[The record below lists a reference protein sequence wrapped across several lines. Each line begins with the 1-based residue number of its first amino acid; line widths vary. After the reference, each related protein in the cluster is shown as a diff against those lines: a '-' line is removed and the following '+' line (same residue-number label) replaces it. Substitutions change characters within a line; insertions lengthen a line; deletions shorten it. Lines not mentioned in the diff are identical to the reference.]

1 MVRVNLLPDKKQAKA
16 RTPSEPGQLWLIAV
30 LGAIVLEVVVLIVIH
45 KMKQDELKGVVAEN
59 SRVQG
64 QIDTIKRQIANQ
76 NEIKAQL
83 KELVDREEAISKLQA
98 ARTGPTSTMME
109 LSRILTQGK
118 GPTTD
123 KDKLE
128 QLKRDN
134 PAAVMNANWDPKRL
148 WLTSYNEVERQVKI
162 TGLAKDGEDISE
174 FQKRLTLSDFF
185 YDVSL
190 LPGSKVFDDKTKQE
204 VVRFEFSAKVRY

>member
-1 MVRVNLLPDKKQAKA
+1 MVRVNLLPDRRKEKA

-30 LGAIVLEVVVLIVIH
+30 LAVIVCEVIVLIVVH
-45 KMKQDELKGVVAEN
+45 KMKQDELKAVVAEN
-59 SRVQG
+59 SRIQG
-64 QIDTIKRQIANQ
+64 QIDQIKRQIANQ

-83 KELVDREEAISKLQA
+83 KELVDREEAINKLQA

-109 LSRILTQGK
+109 LSRILTSGK

-134 PAAVMNANWDPKRL
+134 PTAVMNANWDPKRL

-162 TGLAKDGEDISE
+162 TGMAKDGEDISE

-204 VVRFEFSAKVRY
+204 LVRFEFSAKVRY